1 MKVRQDR
8 PLYPIGVV
16 SELLDVHPETIRTWE
31 RSGVVRPPQRRSGKR
46 FYSENDLKQLQ
57 FIQRL
62 TTEGLTLRA
71 VHYYLRLYPCW
82 STEYCAGCIHNK
94 SDQDNGAK
102 PCWQEPDTYCEVAG
116 GVDPCANC
124 HMAGNQGQHAEK
136 GEAEYAAPAERLH
149 ESEADSRLEAGRG

>member
-46 FYSENDLKQLQ
+46 FYSENNFKQLQ

-62 TTEGLTLRA
+62 ATEGLTLRA
-71 VHYYLRLYPCW
+71 MLYYLRLYPCW
-82 STEYCAGCIHNK
+82 NTENCFGCIHNK
-94 SDQDNGAK
+94 SDEDSGAK
-102 PCWQEPDTYCEVAG
+102 PCWQVADSYCEVAG
-116 GVDPCANC
+116 GTDPCADC
-124 HMAGNQGQHAEK
+124 HMVGNNGQTHGRAGDSVASEQPEK
-136 GEAEYAAPAERLH
+136 S
-149 ESEADSRLEAGRG
+149 ESGSRLEAHRG